1 MTFSIKNLVL
11 GIAIFILTISVGVY
25 GISTL
30 YGKAPQYN
38 DYCPSIINYEQ
49 CMNEGGRWTNYT
61 TEVPIQNN
69 NERIVKPVPSGDGY
83 CNYDYTECQKE
94 LEVAE
99 RKYHRKVFLTALP
112 LGIVIIALGAIVFG
126 LESVGAGLMLGGV
139 GIILYGV
146 GGFWR
151 FTEDWLKF
159 VLSLVGLIIVIWIAY
174 FWNKKIQGF
183 GKRKK

>member
-1 MTFSIKNLVL
+1 MVFSIKNLVL
-11 GIAIFILTISVGVY
+11 GIAIFILTISVGIY

-30 YGKAPQYN
+30 YGKAPQWN
-38 DYCPSIINYEQ
+38 DYCPSISNYDECVDKGYEWINNTYYD
-49 CMNEGGRWTNYT
+49 GRYPGK
-61 TEVPIQNN
+61 PIA
-69 NERIVKPVPSGDGY
+69 VDATGY
-83 CNYDYTECQKE
+83 CEVQRKCQE
-94 LEVAE
+94 PFDNAQE
-99 RKYHRKVFLTALP
+99 KYHRKVFLTALP
-112 LGIVIIALGAIVFG
+112 LGIVVIALGAIVFG

-159 VLSLVGLIIVIWIAY
+159 VLSLVGLIIVIWITY